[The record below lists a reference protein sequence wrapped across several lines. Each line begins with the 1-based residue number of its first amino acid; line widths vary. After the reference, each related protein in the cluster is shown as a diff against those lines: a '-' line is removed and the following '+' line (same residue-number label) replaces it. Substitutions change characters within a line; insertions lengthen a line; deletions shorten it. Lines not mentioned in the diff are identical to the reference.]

1 MKNQVVIGR
10 GGRDYRTDLKLDT
23 LPDVSREHVRLRR
36 DAQSGEFFIKDL
48 SRLGTTVDGQP
59 IPSSMEYEG
68 NEKRD
73 KNVEVKLPAK
83 ARIGL
88 AGVVFLDFQA
98 APDRVAR

>member
-1 MKNQVVIGR
+1 MSSPTQTEACAAMKCAYQHGR
-10 GGRDYRTDLKLDT
+10 NTY
-23 LPDVSREHVRLRR
+23 REHVRLRR
-36 DAQSGEFFIKDL
+36 D
-48 SRLGTTVDGQP
+48 GQP
-59 IPSSMEYEG
+59 VPSSMEYEG